1 MNHSKEDSV
10 TGAEKVFVNG
20 RFLSAKRA
28 SISVFDRGL
37 TYGDGLFETIRA
49 YGGRPFAL
57 DRHLSRLRRG
67 LDELGIPSIT
77 ETNIEE
83 TINKLLRHN
92 RLDSSDAYIR
102 LTVTRGADYGGLLPS
117 EDIKPSII
125 IIARKIDTRK
135 IEVWQRDGVSVS
147 LLVGYTPPL
156 PHMKTLN
163 YLPSLVAKMDAVKR
177 GTVEGLFVQKGFVT
191 EGTTS
196 NIFTVKNGV
205 LRTPPA
211 DGSILPGV
219 TREIILELAER
230 NRAPRSESPLT
241 ATELMECEEALI
253 SNSILEIVP
262 VAGVDGRVIG
272 NGRAGPTTR
281 ILQRAYRDLIIESDA
296 HGVIK
301 SSIRSR

>member
-1 MNHSKEDSV
+1 MKHSKKDSV

-49 YGGRPFAL
+49 YEGRLFAL

-67 LDELGIPSIT
+67 LDELGIPPIT
-77 ETNIEE
+77 ETSIEE
-83 TINKLLRHN
+83 MINKLLRHN

-102 LTVTRGADYGGLLPS
+102 LTVTRGTDYGGLLPS
-117 EDIKPSII
+117 EDIIPSII

-135 IEVWQRDGVSVS
+135 IETWQRDGVSVS
-147 LLVGYTPPL
+147 LLEGYPPPL

-163 YLPSLVAKMDAVKR
+163 YLPSLVAKMDAVKK
-177 GTVEGLFVQKGFVT
+177 GTAEGLFVQEGFVT

-196 NIFTVKNGV
+196 NIFTVKQGV
-205 LRTPPA
+205 LRTPLA
-211 DGSILPGV
+211 DGTILPGV

-230 NRAPRSESPLT
+230 SMVPWSESPIT
-241 ATELMECEEALI
+241 TTEIMESEEAFI
-253 SNSILEIVP
+253 SNSILEIAP
-262 VAGVDGRVIG
+262 VIGVDGLFIG
-272 NGRAGPTTR
+272 NGRSGSTTR
-281 ILQRAYRDLIIESDA
+281 LLQKAYRDLIIETDCSC
-296 HGVIK
+296 
-301 SSIRSR
+301 SR